1 MTTTGTLTTE
11 QQESPGPRS
20 RSPRSPAA
28 YRPTLLVLRTELRR
42 GIAPWT
48 GVGTAVTLAVTMAAK
63 ADTWQG
69 NWGET
74 QGLLH
79 SGATLLVGPLVAAA
93 SCWQG
98 ARDHRRSTTELWLS
112 TPRARS
118 TRAVVAALP
127 LALWAVAGYLVALTA
142 SLLATWPYAGGG
154 SPFPSFAVAD
164 SAFLGA
170 VGLVGFVVG
179 QRCRWRLAAPVLAV
193 LLYLV
198 LGVPSYA
205 DSSAQFLDPAVQ
217 YALDGSLPVW
227 WFAPAMVAWTCGLAL
242 AAVIVHAAR
251 RRFLAVVPLA
261 VAAAVAPLIVHTGPG
276 LLREDPAAGRIV
288 CADGTPQLCL
298 TEYDASLLPQ
308 VSQALSGL
316 FGRLDGVPGAPARY
330 VNQDPLHGSDEAWVP
345 APNLGWYL
353 LRGRLHHSEDFV
365 RQVASSVVNRECPDS
380 LYTDRSAGG
389 HRVMATDEAVRYW
402 LADASQTPDAE
413 KTPQLRR
420 LEAMPAP
427 ERRGWLGR
435 FLATRTSCSPT
446 EVPVL

>member
-1 MTTTGTLTTE
+1 MTTTGTYVT
-11 QQESPGPRS
+11 QKRQDASGPV
-20 RSPRSPAA
+20 RSPVAA
-28 YRPTLLVLRTELRR
+28 YRPALLTLRTELRR

-48 GVGTAVTLAVTMAAK
+48 GAGTAVMLTVTMAAK

-69 NWGET
+69 SWGET
-74 QGLLH
+74 QGNLH
-79 SGATLLVGPLVAAA
+79 SAATLLVGPLVAAA

-98 ARDHRRSTTELWLS
+98 AREHRRSTTELFGS
-112 TPRARS
+112 TPRPRFARV
-118 TRAVVAALP
+118 VVAALP
-127 LALWAVAGYLVALTA
+127 IALWAVAGYLAVLAA

-164 SAFLGA
+164 AAFLVA

-198 LGVPSYA
+198 LGVPSYS

-217 YALDGSLPVW
+217 YALDASLPVW

-242 AAVIVHAAR
+242 AALIAHAAR

-261 VAAAVAPLIVHTGPG
+261 VAAAVAPLIMHTGQG
-276 LLREDPAAGRIV
+276 LLREDPAAARLV

-298 TEYDASLLPQ
+298 TGYNGPLLPQ

-316 FGRLDGVPGAPARY
+316 LGRLDGVPGAPVRY
-330 VNQDPLHGSDEAWVP
+330 VDQEVRPGSAAAWMP
-345 APNLGWYL
+345 TPNLGWYL
-353 LRGRLHHSEDFV
+353 LRGRLQHSEDFAW
-365 RQVASSVVNRECPDS
+365 QVAYRMVNRECPDS
-380 LYTDRSAGG
+380 LYADGSAGEDRG
-389 HRVMATDEAVRYW
+389 MATDLAVTDW
-402 LADASQTPDAE
+402 LTGPRTPQTPDAE

-420 LEAMPAP
+420 LEAMPPP
-427 ERRGWLGR
+427 ERRAWLGR
-435 FLATRTSCSPT
+435 FLATRTSCSPS